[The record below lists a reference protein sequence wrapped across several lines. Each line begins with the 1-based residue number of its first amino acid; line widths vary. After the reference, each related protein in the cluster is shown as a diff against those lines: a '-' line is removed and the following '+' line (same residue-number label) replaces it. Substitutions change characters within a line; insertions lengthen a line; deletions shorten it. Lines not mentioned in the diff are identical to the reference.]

1 MKRIACLIIIGCAWL
16 PTLDAAA
23 QQPTTP
29 PAQVQVQPPNAQTT
43 EAAQDA
49 AEQKKSIYDE
59 DSLKPRDIYNLA
71 VEQLNLKNW
80 DVAIEGF
87 SKSRDIAA
95 YDNELRY
102 NAAYNLA
109 YAYALKAQNS
119 GDMQNM
125 QAEQLQTTID
135 LYQMSAAWFRDA
147 IRQRPSLEPAR
158 GNLEI
163 VLKQLLAAKD
173 LMAQKFNVVDKQ
185 LDAIIQTQ
193 RQIRENERLL
203 AERIRETN
211 AEKNPIA
218 FKDEFKAMAN
228 IQREALTQANLIA
241 ETVADT
247 AAALQSKDENERSQE
262 ENVKL
267 YQYQALSPLLESARQ
282 AMANARRQ
290 MRDMSMQDALRLTN
304 KAYYLLKQAREQLDD
319 PLQTL
324 AHIAQ
329 DQQTFIR
336 LSDAK
341 LMFESPER
349 LEQFRQKTQNP
360 DAALPPWLNSDLL
373 SDTQTDA
380 LERTNRLIQFLHAV
394 SVSAKQPQQ
403 QQTDEA
409 QAAAQKEQLEQIE
422 SALPLI
428 ETAASDMQNA
438 TRALLTD
445 DTENALSHAQNAAS
459 NLALAMERFAD
470 LKHLIEI
477 AFQTQSAVSA
487 VVNGELA
494 NRENTQLLS
503 RSAQRKALSEVLPQN
518 IERLERLSV
527 LLAKESAKSN
537 QQLAQ
542 AAGQNQQNPDAQK
555 QIDEQSQNIQQLFET
570 AENLRVQAKNALE
583 RMNTAIAQPTDENI
597 DENIVPQSKEE
608 ATWTALE
615 SDADTAQKSLEEL
628 RILFFSVVEH
638 VQELLR
644 RQNETLD
651 KTTDVSSH
659 PAEQQAFSLPPILE
673 RQRAHELTSDKLS
686 ELLLQ
691 QAEQMRQSPP
701 QQNGADP
708 AEIAQRY
715 TQAAGELQ
723 AASAAMRQTQA
734 DLQADP
740 HLFTQAIE
748 NQQKALEHIAA
759 ALQWLQPP
767 QQQNQEQQQQQQ
779 QEQQQQQQQQQK
791 MSKEQAEK
799 KIQQIRSHD
808 RERRK
813 AKEKQNGAG
822 MPTVEKDW

>member
-16 PTLDAAA
+16 PALDASA
-23 QQPTTP
+23 QQLATP
-29 PAQVQVQPPNAQTT
+29 PAQVQVQPTDAQTT
-43 EAAQDA
+43 DTTQVAEEPKKDMDDEA
-49 AEQKKSIYDE
+49 
-59 DSLKPRDIYNLA
+59 SLKPRDIYNRA
-71 VEQLNLKNW
+71 VEQLNLQNW
-80 DVAIEGF
+80 DAAIEGF

-119 GDMQNM
+119 GDIQNM

-173 LMAQKFNVVDKQ
+173 LMAQKFNVIDKQ

-193 RQIRENERLL
+193 RQIRENERQL
-203 AERIRETN
+203 AERIRDTH

-218 FKDEFKAMAN
+218 FKDEFKAIAN

-247 AAALQSKDENERSQE
+247 AATLQSKDENERSQE

-267 YQYQALSPLLESARQ
+267 YQYQTLSPLLESARQ

-290 MRDMSMQDALRLTN
+290 MRDMAMQDALRLTN

-360 DAALPPWLNSDLL
+360 DAVLPPWLNLDLL

-394 SVSAKQPQQ
+394 SVSAKQQPQT
-403 QQTDEA
+403 QTDEA
-409 QAAAQKEQLEQIE
+409 QAAAQKEQLEQIDA
-422 SALPLI
+422 ALPLI
-428 ETAASDMQNA
+428 ENAASDMQNV
-438 TRALLTD
+438 TRALLSE
-445 DTENALSHAQNAAS
+445 DTTNALTHAQNAA
-459 NLALAMERFAD
+459 NHLALAMERFAD

-477 AFQTQSAVSA
+477 AFQTQSAISSVVSGELS
-487 VVNGELA
+487 NGE
-494 NRENTQLLS
+494 NSELLS
-503 RSAQRKALSEVLPQN
+503 RNAQRHALSEVLPQN
-518 IERLERLSV
+518 IERLDRLSV

-583 RMNTAIAQPTDENI
+583 RMNTAIAQPSDENI
-597 DENIVPQSKEE
+597 DDNIVPQSKDE
-608 ATWTALE
+608 AAWIAL
-615 SDADTAQKSLEEL
+615 SDDADTAQKSLEEL

-638 VQELLR
+638 VRELLR

-651 KTTDVSSH
+651 NTTDVSSL
-659 PAEQQAFSLPPILE
+659 SLI
-673 RQRAHELTSDKLS
+673 
-686 ELLLQ
+686 
-691 QAEQMRQSPP
+691 
-701 QQNGADP
+701 
-708 AEIAQRY
+708 
-715 TQAAGELQ
+715 
-723 AASAAMRQTQA
+723 
-734 DLQADP
+734 
-740 HLFTQAIE
+740 
-748 NQQKALEHIAA
+748 HI
-759 ALQWLQPP
+759 
-767 QQQNQEQQQQQQ
+767 
-779 QEQQQQQQQQQK
+779 
-791 MSKEQAEK
+791 
-799 KIQQIRSHD
+799 
-808 RERRK
+808 
-813 AKEKQNGAG
+813 
-822 MPTVEKDW
+822 